1 MPKQRGFWPH
11 EKPGK
16 VALWFAFGA
25 FLLWVILLTITGAFR
40 ETVPVTD
47 TWVMP
52 FIGVVGVAIAAA
64 VNLFTY
70 LVKRQRSTIN
80 LTAMSLTVSFAFFSA
95 IFLIGEGIAGV

>member
-1 MPKQRGFWPH
+1 MAKQRTFWPH

-16 VALWFAFGA
+16 VALWFAVA
-25 FLLWVILLTITGAFR
+25 ALLLWLVLPMITGAFR

-52 FIGVVGVAIAAA
+52 FIGVVGVGIAAA

-70 LVKRQRSTIN
+70 VFNRQRSVMN
-80 LTAMSLTVSFAFFSA
+80 LIAMSLTVAFTVFTA
-95 IFLIGEGIAGV
+95 TFLIGEGLAGV

>member
-1 MPKQRGFWPH
+1 MAKQRTFWPH

-16 VALWFAFGA
+16 VALWFAVAA
-25 FLLWVILLTITGAFR
+25 FLLWLVLPMITGVFR

-52 FIGVVGVAIAAA
+52 FIGVVGVGIAAA

-70 LVKRQRSTIN
+70 VFNRQRSVMN
-80 LTAMSLTVSFAFFSA
+80 LIAMSLTVAFTVFTA
-95 IFLIGEGIAGV
+95 TFLIGEGLAGV

>member
-1 MPKQRGFWPH
+1 MPKQRTFWPH

-16 VALWFAFGA
+16 VALWFAVA
-25 FLLWVILLTITGAFR
+25 ALLLWLVLPMITEAFR

-52 FIGVVGVAIAAA
+52 FIGVVGVGIAAA

-70 LVKRQRSTIN
+70 VFNRQRSVTNVI
-80 LTAMSLTVSFAFFSA
+80 AMSLTVSFTVFSA
-95 IFLIGEGIAGV
+95 VFLIGEGLAGV

>member
-1 MPKQRGFWPH
+1 MAKQRTLWPH

-16 VALWFAFGA
+16 VALWFAASA
-25 FLLWVILLTITGAFR
+25 FVLWVVLPMITGAFR

-52 FIGVVGVAIAAA
+52 FIGVLGVTIAAV

-70 LVKRQRSTIN
+70 VFNRQRSVMN
-80 LTAMSLTVSFAFFSA
+80 LIALSLTVSFTVFTAT
-95 IFLIGEGIAGV
+95 FLIGEGLAGV

>member
-1 MPKQRGFWPH
+1 MAKQRTFWPH

-16 VALWFAFGA
+16 VSLWFAVAA
-25 FLLWVILLTITGAFR
+25 FALWVVLPLLTSAFR

-70 LVKRQRSTIN
+70 VFNRQRSVTN
-80 LTAMSLTVSFAFFSA
+80 LIALSLTVSFTVFSA
-95 IFLIGEGIAGV
+95 AFLIGEGLAGV